1 MTLPSEDD
9 ARQALRHW
17 VRDHSP
23 VPPGEDFDDATPLI
37 ASGHLTSLQVTDLLL
52 FVEEMR
58 DEPLDPDSLRPGVF
72 RDIDTIYA
80 TFLAVPSA
88 ADTVTPTP
96 PEPGDPSGTRAPL
109 STPGSPPIP

>member
-1 MTLPSEDD
+1 MTLPSEHD
-9 ARQALRHW
+9 ARRALRRW

-23 VPPGEDFDDATPLI
+23 VPPGEDFHDTTPLI

-58 DEPLDPDSLRPGVF
+58 GEPLDPLSLRPGVF

-80 TFLAVPSA
+80 TFLAPASPSS
-88 ADTVTPTP
+88 P
-96 PEPGDPSGTRAPL
+96 AP
-109 STPGSPPIP
+109 

>member
-1 MTLPSEDD
+1 MTLSSEGE
-9 ARQALRHW
+9 ARQALRQW

-23 VPPGEDFDDATPLI
+23 VPPDQDFSDTTPLI

-58 DEPLDPDSLRPGVF
+58 HAPLDPASLRPGVF

-80 TFLAVPSA
+80 TFLAPASPSA
-88 ADTVTPTP
+88 PVP
-96 PEPGDPSGTRAPL
+96 
-109 STPGSPPIP
+109 